1 MKNKLMLT
9 ALLLVGTGLVACK
22 QNTANSS
29 PAMPNNSIS
38 IGAEKEY
45 WDSDGKLKVLT
56 IGNSFSDD
64 TMEYFYQIADLVG
77 VGDIELGNLY
87 IGGCTLET
95 HLNNARDNSPS
106 YEYRTNYDGS
116 WSTEFKYKMLDAV
129 SSNDWDF
136 ISFQQASGYS
146 GIESSYDYLEELM
159 DIVEG
164 YCISKNTRFVWNM
177 TWAYQQNSSHG
188 DFPKYDNSQTKM
200 YQMITTTVQNKIV
213 PNKRIEII
221 SPTGTAIQNVRQS
234 YIGDKLTRDGYH
246 LSYNFGRYI
255 AGCTFFSSLTGILPT
270 MISYFP
276 TGVDAQ
282 LKRAM
287 TKMDLDVIQ
296 DAILFALD
304 KPFEVTKS
312 QYVAKTIDGV
322 KYVQMPQSELG
333 IVDCAFYNSSA
344 EDDWYNLKYNDSIS
358 DNFLATRRF
367 TKKELPVGSL
377 IVIENGWKYRPEGWI
392 AGNKNA
398 SENRPINVTEEK
410 IIADVVWWGRYTE
423 RAFNIS
429 KASGGPLSKE
439 EIEQGRECLEIYIPV

>member
-136 ISFQQASGYS
+136 ISFQQASG
-146 GIESSYDYLEELM
+146 
-159 DIVEG
+159 
-164 YCISKNTRFVWNM
+164 
-177 TWAYQQNSSHG
+177 
-188 DFPKYDNSQTKM
+188 
-200 YQMITTTVQNKIV
+200 
-213 PNKRIEII
+213 
-221 SPTGTAIQNVRQS
+221 
-234 YIGDKLTRDGYH
+234 
-246 LSYNFGRYI
+246 
-255 AGCTFFSSLTGILPT
+255 
-270 MISYFP
+270 
-276 TGVDAQ
+276 
-282 LKRAM
+282 
-287 TKMDLDVIQ
+287 
-296 DAILFALD
+296 
-304 KPFEVTKS
+304 
-312 QYVAKTIDGV
+312 
-322 KYVQMPQSELG
+322 
-333 IVDCAFYNSSA
+333 
-344 EDDWYNLKYNDSIS
+344 
-358 DNFLATRRF
+358 
-367 TKKELPVGSL
+367 
-377 IVIENGWKYRPEGWI
+377 
-392 AGNKNA
+392 
-398 SENRPINVTEEK
+398 
-410 IIADVVWWGRYTE
+410 
-423 RAFNIS
+423 
-429 KASGGPLSKE
+429 
-439 EIEQGRECLEIYIPV
+439 